1 MGTRSTIHFY
11 NDGINVM
18 NIYTQYDGYLEGVG
32 KQILDFF
39 ENKENRGNGIQ
50 DDALLYV
57 LKYKDG
63 AYNMYATTEI
73 NQQEYNYY
81 IYSSYDEKKKEHIL
95 EFRVTREGWFDSIKK
110 FGIITLLN
118 CGTFEDFKRLIENGE
133 DAIDDSSTISD
144 DDLPF

>member
-11 NDGINVM
+11 NEGRNVL

-63 AYNMYATTEI
+63 AYNMYATTETDE
-73 NQQEYNYY
+73 QEFNYY
-81 IYSSYDEKKKEHIL
+81 IYSNYDEKKKEHTL

-110 FGIITLLN
+110 YGIITLL
-118 CGTFEDFKRLIENGE
+118 GFGSFEDFKHLIENGE
-133 DAIDDSSTISD
+133 DAIDDNSTISD